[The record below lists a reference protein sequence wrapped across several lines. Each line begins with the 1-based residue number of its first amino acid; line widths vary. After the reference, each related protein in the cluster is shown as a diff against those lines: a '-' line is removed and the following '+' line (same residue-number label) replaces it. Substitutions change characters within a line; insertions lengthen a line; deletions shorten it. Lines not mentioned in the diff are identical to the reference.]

1 MTKPGPGARAKKPF
15 VPASKKFQAKH
26 KKKNTSTFGPIAVLP
41 KNNKWS
47 LTASMGGT
55 TTSKRH
61 PKKHENTSKYNR
73 VFSRP
78 DKPKL
83 QQNRWTLQMPVV
95 ASTAPLVPW
104 IPSQRT
110 DSVDPSSN
118 KMHKVLPA
126 LSLPVASLEKLQAEL
141 LDFAAYV
148 RLSEQEI
155 ASRLQV
161 VKEVQLQCHHLFG
174 VSLDSIKVFGSFAC
188 LDVCTFASDV
198 DLAIHDVV
206 QVSSG
211 SNSQDTAAVNEID
224 KDATP
229 KRATKRQ
236 KSDGVVLDPN
246 QKRQER
252 ILEWKNLLEEA
263 EAHQQKKSTE
273 QERNGKQLG
282 LFKSGQSSAPPLL
295 ASADQLSTE
304 ARKGESTYR
313 QTRVE
318 ISAVQSLPASA
329 EQNDEGMAL
338 FVIDTD
344 GCPDENDV
352 KPTEDP
358 ATVTDTSRGSS
369 VLEEED
375 EENKQGEASPPG
387 NIGTVSEV
395 DGTIGQLEESE
406 GTISANETSDS
417 DEDSAD
423 KLASLKVRG
432 SHASSQHP
440 HEKMSVRA
448 ISKFAVAE
456 QEVIEIDDDEDDED
470 DFDEDN
476 EDEPLK
482 VENRPRSRSLIS
494 LCSAT
499 TCSDNEERE
508 WDESGMEVSFVSN
521 AKAKSTVPELSEE
534 MRVKVIRALNALG
547 RRLRGSIPLHHL
559 HVRKKARVPIINLET
574 RYGYEC
580 DIAVGGHQGMDTSG
594 YAVAQCQ
601 RFQR

>member
-1 MTKPGPGARAKKPF
+1 MTKPGPSGRTKKPI
-15 VPASKKFQAKH
+15 VPVSKKHQSKY

-41 KNNKWS
+41 KSNKWS

-55 TTSKRH
+55 TTNKRR
-61 PKKHENTSKYNR
+61 PKKQENSSKYSR
-73 VFSRP
+73 TFSRP
-78 DKPKL
+78 EKPKQ

-95 ASTAPLVPW
+95 SSTAPSAPW

-110 DSVDPSSN
+110 DSADLSSN

-126 LSLPVASLEKLQAEL
+126 FSLPVASLEKLQAEL
-141 LDFAAYV
+141 LDFASYV
-148 RLSEQEI
+148 RLSEPEI

-206 QVSSG
+206 HVPSTSI
-211 SNSQDTAAVNEID
+211 SQHAAAVDDID
-224 KDATP
+224 ENATP

-236 KSDGVVLDPN
+236 KSDGIAVNPN

-252 ILEWKNLLEEA
+252 ILEWKTLLEEA
-263 EAHQQKKSTE
+263 EAHQQKKVTE
-273 QERNGKQLG
+273 QEQDVKQPASS
-282 LFKSGQSSAPPLL
+282 KSGQPSAPPLL
-295 ASADQLSTE
+295 APVYERLTE
-304 ARKGESTYR
+304 GTKFTSR

-318 ISAVQSLPASA
+318 IAAVQSLPLTAVR
-329 EQNDEGMAL
+329 NDEGIAL
-338 FVIDTD
+338 FVIDSD
-344 GCPDENDV
+344 GCPDDKEV

-369 VLEEED
+369 IFEEED
-375 EENKQGEASPPG
+375 EENKEEESPPSG
-387 NIGTVSEV
+387 NIRLVSNV
-395 DGTIGQLEESE
+395 DGTIKELNESE
-406 GTISANETSDS
+406 GTLSANEMSDS
-417 DEDSAD
+417 DDDSAD
-423 KLASLKVRG
+423 KLASLKERERQ
-432 SHASSQHP
+432 ATSQHP
-440 HEKMSVRA
+440 VDSMSVRA
-448 ISKFAVAE
+448 ISKVGE
-456 QEVIEIDDDEDDED
+456 QEVIEIDDDEDDEHD
-470 DFDEDN
+470 LDED
-476 EDEPLK
+476 EDDEPLK
-482 VENRPRSRSLIS
+482 VETRPRSRSLIS

-521 AKAKSTVPELSEE
+521 GKSKSTVPELSEE

-547 RRLRGSIPLHHL
+547 RRLRGCLPLHHL
-559 HVRKKARVPIINLET
+559 HVRKKARVPIINLQT

-594 YAVAQCQ
+594 YAVAQCR